1 MPIHANSI
9 ASEALGSM
17 YTLHNRWLIS
27 WLQRKLGDRYD
38 AADIA
43 QDTFARIWTTARTQA
58 IEDIREPRAYLTT
71 VARRL
76 MINHLERRSLEQ
88 AYLASLQLLPEATA
102 LSAEA
107 RAILLQTLEELDA
120 LLRELP
126 AKVRTAFLLSQ
137 LEGLAYEEI
146 ATQMQV
152 SVRTVTRY
160 MAQGFRQCLR
170 LMLDA

>member
-1 MPIHANSI
+1 MHERFGVIPANSI

-27 WLQRKLGDRYD
+27 WLQRKLGNRHD

-43 QDTFARIWTTARTQA
+43 QDTFTRIWTTARTQA

-107 RAILLQTLEELDA
+107 RAILLETLESWMHCWASCRPKFA
-120 LLRELP
+120 LHSCFHSS
-126 AKVRTAFLLSQ
+126 KGLL
-137 LEGLAYEEI
+137 
-146 ATQMQV
+146 
-152 SVRTVTRY
+152 TR
-160 MAQGFRQCLR
+160 R
-170 LMLDA
+170 LHACN

>member
-1 MPIHANSI
+1 MPTHANSI

-17 YTLHNRWLIS
+17 YTLHNRWLVS
-27 WLQRKLGDRYD
+27 WLQRKLGNRCD

-43 QDTFARIWTTARTQA
+43 QDTFTRIWTTARTQA
-58 IEDIREPRAYLTT
+58 IEDIREPRAYLTI

-107 RAILLQTLEELDA
+107 RAILLETLEELDA
-120 LLRELP
+120 LLGELP
-126 AKVRTAFLLSQ
+126 TKVRTAFLLSQ

-170 LMLDA
+170 VMLDA